1 MFSFRIRKQKKRVKR
16 KNLHEDLIIMDSV
29 AQVKHA
35 TLTPHWSELAEQEMS
50 FHKSARK
57 ASSNP
62 VHNFSIKL
70 TRRKLLNKVHQ
81 KKLLNK
87 VHHNLTYK
95 TQLDTNTFLSTGLL
109 GLLNSR
115 AQIALDLGILTVY

>member
-1 MFSFRIRKQKKRVKR
+1 MNSQIKEENLHDLTIMFSFRIRKQNKRMKR
-16 KNLHEDLIIMDSV
+16 KNLHEDLIIMGSV
-29 AQVKHA
+29 AEVKHA

-70 TRRKLLNKVHQ
+70 TRRNFSIKF
-81 KKLLNK
+81 
-87 VHHNLTYK
+87 T
-95 TQLDTNTFLSTGLL
+95 
-109 GLLNSR
+109 
-115 AQIALDLGILTVY
+115 II

>member
-1 MFSFRIRKQKKRVKR
+1 MFSFRTRKYKKRVKR

-62 VHNFSIKL
+62 AHNFSIKL
-70 TRRKLLNKVHQ
+70 TGRKLLK
-81 KKLLNK
+81 K
-87 VHHNLTYK
+87 VHHYLTYK

-115 AQIALDLGILTVY
+115 AQIALDLGTLKVTT